1 MPRETYPRSLAR
13 EVAFQFLYQNELN
26 PRSDSD
32 GGPIR
37 WQEVDLPRLMA
48 FARKIFE
55 ILYREEPDKE
65 AYPPR
70 DESVVEAWSGSPLL
84 PEFALSLVVGVCR
97 HREALDSRLSGAAEH
112 WSLDRMAPTDLTIL
126 RLGAYEILY
135 ADTPGP
141 VAVDEAIEL
150 AKRFGGAQS
159 GHFVNGILDRLMQE
173 DRGEL

>member
-1 MPRETYPRSLAR
+1 VTRETYPRSLAR

-26 PRSDSD
+26 PRGDSD

-37 WQEVDLPRLMA
+37 WQDVDLASLLA
-48 FARKIFE
+48 FARQMFE
-55 ILYREEPDKE
+55 ILYREESDRE

-70 DESVVEAWSGSPLL
+70 EESVVESWSESPLL

-97 HREALDSRLSGAAEH
+97 HREALDARLSAAAEH
-112 WSLDRMAPTDLTIL
+112 WSLNRMAPTDLTIL

-150 AKRFGGAQS
+150 GKRFGGAQS
-159 GHFVNGILDRLMQE
+159 GQFVNGILDRLMQE
-173 DRGEL
+173 DRRE